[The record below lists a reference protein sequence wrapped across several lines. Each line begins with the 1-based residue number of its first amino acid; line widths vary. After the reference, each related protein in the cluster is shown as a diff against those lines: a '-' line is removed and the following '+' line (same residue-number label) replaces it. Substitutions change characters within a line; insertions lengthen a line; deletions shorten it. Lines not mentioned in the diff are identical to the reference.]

1 MAGGSRTAQVSMPA
15 RAAGRRAGG
24 RSPVRRL
31 LCRAVV
37 KSHVRPVLVVDD
49 DEAIRA
55 TEREILRDDG
65 FRVIEARDGAE
76 ALWFMQHDPPSV
88 VVLDV
93 QMPGVD
99 GPSFARQL
107 RMGLRHVPLV
117 ILTGVG
123 DPRREADRCNAEAYL
138 AKPFDSGDLLRVV
151 RRFAS

>member
-1 MAGGSRTAQVSMPA
+1 MRQTP
-15 RAAGRRAGG
+15 
-24 RSPVRRL
+24 
-31 LCRAVV
+31 
-37 KSHVRPVLVVDD
+37 RPVLVVDD

-55 TEREILRDDG
+55 AEHQLLTDNG
-65 FRVIEARDGAE
+65 FRVVQARDGAE

-93 QMPGVD
+93 HMPGLD
-99 GPSFARQL
+99 GPSFAREL

-117 ILTGVG
+117 ILTAAE

-151 RRFAS
+151 KRFAS